1 MTDEVVV
8 LCTAGSGDEA
18 ARIAKA
24 LVDEHL
30 AACVNVVS
38 GVRSFF
44 FWEGSVRDEQEVLL
58 VCKSMQERVPMIVER
73 VKALHSYSVP
83 EIIALPI
90 AAGSADYLQWV
101 RDSVRDRS

>member
-1 MTDEVVV
+1 MAEEVVV

-30 AACVNVVS
+30 AACVNVVT

-44 FWEGSVRDEQEVLL
+44 FWEGGVRDEQEVLL
-58 VCKSMQERVPMIVER
+58 ICKSLRERVPKIVER
-73 VKALHSYSVP
+73 VKSLHSYSVP
-83 EIIALPI
+83 EIIAIPV
-90 AAGSADYLQWV
+90 AAGSAEYLQWV
-101 RDSVRDRS
+101 RDSVKM